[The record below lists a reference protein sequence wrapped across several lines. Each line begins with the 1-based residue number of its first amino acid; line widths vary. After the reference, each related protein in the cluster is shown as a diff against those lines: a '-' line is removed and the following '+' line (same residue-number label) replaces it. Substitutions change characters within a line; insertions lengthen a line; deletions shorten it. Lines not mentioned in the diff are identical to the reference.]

1 MKKTVVRP
9 AVFEDG
15 VCNKRTGARARGV
28 RVEDARWERPGLT
41 RLEITASAE
50 RFVDAVKQ
58 DRENV
63 DVT

>member
-15 VCNKRTGARARGV
+15 VCNKMTGGRAGGV